1 MIEQGSFSFDLQ
13 LQLLFLKTILSDTYG
28 KTFSVN
34 LIIATTKSTY
44 RRGDMISIDSIV
56 Y

>member
-1 MIEQGSFSFDLQ
+1 MIKQGSFSFDLQ
-13 LQLLFLKTILSDTYG
+13 LQLLSLKTIFSDTYG

-34 LIIATTKSTY
+34 FITATTKSTY